1 MYNFQ
6 SVSEAYE
13 ESRKFRD
20 LGQTAPFPPY
30 VTFELTN
37 CCNFK
42 CKMCYRTYVHKE
54 RKDIELD
61 FLKTALDEICNWGS
75 MIRFL
80 GYEEP
85 FLYPHIEKAIE
96 IVIRDRLR
104 NFFL

>member
-61 FLKTALDEICNWGS
+61 FLKTAHWCSVKSDHNS
-75 MIRFL
+75 ASKSD
-80 GYEEP
+80 Y
-85 FLYPHIEKAIE
+85 
-96 IVIRDRLR
+96 D
-104 NFFL
+104 